1 MVVSS
6 AQGSAR
12 DFSTWGGGFLEDGG
26 RDGLET
32 GQRQRDPSMGGW
44 DIKWLGWVGGRDILG
59 EMVED
64 NDGGKGDRDRLR
76 RITIIGV
83 LSIWC

>member
-59 EMVED
+59 GRWWRTTMEERATEID
-64 NDGGKGDRDRLR
+64 FDE
-76 RITIIGV
+76 
-83 LSIWC
+83 